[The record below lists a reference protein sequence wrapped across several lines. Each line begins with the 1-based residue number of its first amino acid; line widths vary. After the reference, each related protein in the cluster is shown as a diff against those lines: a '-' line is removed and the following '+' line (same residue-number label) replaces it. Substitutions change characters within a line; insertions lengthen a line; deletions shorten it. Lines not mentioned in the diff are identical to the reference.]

1 MLTFSELTPSL
12 TVTEFKINVEGLDYT
27 VLGHKLEP
35 TKDVIAINSNF
46 IHKAFE
52 GYEQYLSKPKG
63 ERRCRRSTPDNPLNR
78 RRRTGDGST
87 FNACIEFVIILADT
101 VHTIRYFPKS
111 GSIQVFGSFD
121 PVAIFLRYL
130 SECSLPEFSS
140 VELVGGNKALLRNYK
155 FVINIGGD
163 KFINLSTLAYA
174 LESIDG
180 IREILP
186 FPIKY
191 IKNDAGDIHSKIAI
205 IFTSK
210 IRVHI
215 WPKSGKVNIFG
226 TKTELDAD
234 MVYKF
239 LQKLFSNPYDFGDF
253 ICDAPIPDCER

>member
-1 MLTFSELTPSL
+1 MCDESRDDDDELLT
-12 TVTEFKINVEGLDYT
+12 KGIN
-27 VLGHKLEP
+27 
-35 TKDVIAINSNF
+35 A
-46 IHKAFE
+46 
-52 GYEQYLSKPKG
+52 
-63 ERRCRRSTPDNPLNR
+63 ERNDFDQC
-78 RRRTGDGST
+78 
-87 FNACIEFVIILADT
+87 
-101 VHTIRYFPKS
+101 HYFPKS
-111 GSIQVFGSFD
+111 GSIQVFRSFD

-140 VELVGGNKALLRNYK
+140 VELVGENKALLRNYK
-155 FVINIGGD
+155 FVINIRGN

-191 IKNDAGDIHSKIAI
+191 IKNDVGDIYSKIAI
-205 IFTSK
+205 VFTSK

-215 WPKSGKVNIFG
+215 WPKSDKVNIFG

-234 MVYKF
+234 MIYKF

>member
-78 RRRTGDGST
+78 R
-87 FNACIEFVIILADT
+87 
-101 VHTIRYFPKS
+101 S

-140 VELVGGNKALLRNYK
+140 VELVGGNKALLCNYK
-155 FVINIGGD
+155 FVINIGSN
-163 KFINLSTLAYA
+163 KFIHLSTLAYA
-174 LESIDG
+174 LESVDG

-191 IKNDAGDIHSKIAI
+191 IKNDAGDIHSKIVI
-205 IFTSK
+205 VFTSK

-226 TKTELDAD
+226 TKTELAAD
-234 MVYKF
+234 MIYKF
-239 LQKLFSNPYDFGDF
+239 LQKLFSNPNDFGDF
-253 ICDAPIPDCER
+253 ICDVPIPDCER

>member
-52 GYEQYLSKPKG
+52 GYEQYLSKPK
-63 ERRCRRSTPDNPLNR
+63 
-78 RRRTGDGST
+78 
-87 FNACIEFVIILADT
+87 ADT

-111 GSIQVFGSFD
+111 GSIQVFRSFD

-140 VELVGGNKALLRNYK
+140 VELVGENKALLRNYK

-191 IKNDAGDIHSKIAI
+191 IKNVAGDIHSKIAI

-239 LQKLFSNPYDFGDF
+239 LQKLFSNPYNFGDF

>member
-140 VELVGGNKALLRNYK
+140 VELV
-155 FVINIGGD
+155 
-163 KFINLSTLAYA
+163 AYA

-239 LQKLFSNPYDFGDF
+239 LQKLFSNPNDFGDF

>member
-35 TKDVIAINSNF
+35 TKDIIAIIATLF
-46 IHKAFE
+46 IKLLRVMK
-52 GYEQYLSKPKG
+52 QYLSKPKG

-78 RRRTGDGST
+78 R
-87 FNACIEFVIILADT
+87 
-101 VHTIRYFPKS
+101 S

-140 VELVGGNKALLRNYK
+140 VELVGGNKALL
-155 FVINIGGD
+155 
-163 KFINLSTLAYA
+163 SYA
-174 LESIDG
+174 LESVDG

-191 IKNDAGDIHSKIAI
+191 IKNDAGDIHSKIVI
-205 IFTSK
+205 VFTSK

-226 TKTELDAD
+226 TKTELAAD
-234 MVYKF
+234 MN
-239 LQKLFSNPYDFGDF
+239 L
-253 ICDAPIPDCER
+253 